1 MSYKFTTISI
11 IGHRDLLPEYL
22 DILKK
27 HIVAILQDIKERNA
41 DSLLRFMSP
50 LAEGSDQLG
59 AEMALQMGCK
69 LIIPLPMEQ
78 KEYLKNF
85 DEKSKKKFEN
95 LLLQADESFVLKC
108 NKCLSKEDYYL
119 NLGKYLIKNSN
130 ILLVLWDGEYSDK
143 IGGTG
148 NIMKNIDE
156 LTESSSLLKKIIHLR
171 VPRKNNNFIER
182 MFQID
187 EINIQ
192 HKVCL

>member
-1 MSYKFTTISI
+1 MSYKFKTISI

-27 HIVAILQDIKERNA
+27 HIVAILQDIKKQNT
-41 DSLLRFMSP
+41 DFLLRFMSP

-69 LIIPLPMEQ
+69 LIVPLPMEQ
-78 KEYLKNF
+78 KEYLENF
-85 DEKSKKKFEN
+85 DEKSKKKFED

-119 NLGKYLIKNSN
+119 NLGKYLIQNSN

-156 LTESSSLLKKIIHLR
+156 LTAASSLLKKIIHLR
-171 VPRKNNNFIER
+171 VPRKNNHFIER
-182 MFQID
+182 RFQID

>member
-1 MSYKFTTISI
+1 MSYKFKIISI

-27 HIVAILQDIKERNA
+27 HIIAILQDIKKQNT
-41 DSLLRFMSP
+41 DFLLRFMSP

-69 LIIPLPMEQ
+69 LIVPLPMEQ
-78 KEYLKNF
+78 KEYLENF
-85 DEKSKKKFEN
+85 DEKSKKKFED

-119 NLGKYLIKNSN
+119 NLGKYLIQNSN

-148 NIMKNIDE
+148 NIMKNME
-156 LTESSSLLKKIIHLR
+156 VLQSTSLSLEKIIHLR
-171 VPRKNNNFIER
+171 TPRITHPIIDQPFKIDILTANKLKN
-182 MFQID
+182 
-187 EINIQ
+187 
-192 HKVCL
+192 

>member
-130 ILLVLWDGEYSDK
+130 ILLVLWDGEHSDK